1 MLVGVV
7 VAVVVEAEVGIKEVD
22 AVVVV
27 LVVVV
32 VVVADDVGVVREL
45 LWVLVGVA
53 AGNNSVYLVILLAVG
68 LSNVRLAHV
77 SSCESSDSCAT

>member
-27 LVVVV
+27 VV

-45 LWVLVGVA
+45 LWVLVGGA

-68 LSNVRLAHV
+68 LSNERLARV